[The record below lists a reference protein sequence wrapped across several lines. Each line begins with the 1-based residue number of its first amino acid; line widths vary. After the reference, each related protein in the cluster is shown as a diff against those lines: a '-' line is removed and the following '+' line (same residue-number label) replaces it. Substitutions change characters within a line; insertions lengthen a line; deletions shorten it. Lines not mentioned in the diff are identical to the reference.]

1 MMIHSHT
8 HIIFTASAASTSTA
22 VAVNSS
28 TSTAAAATITV
39 PSKVTGADAGAHA
52 NNETNKTAKTDDNTT
67 QVADWRTQRGKLTEI
82 QPGLLLS
89 DFFGARF
96 DLVCS
101 YTTPL
106 LLLLMSLSLSLL
118 LLLPYDL
125 YVCMRHLVLRV
136 CSCACA
142 SSPSPSL
149 SLAHFL
155 SSLHPLLSLALCSA

>member
-1 MMIHSHT
+1 MIHSHT

-52 NNETNKTAKTDDNTT
+52 KNETNTTAKTDDNTT

-101 YTTPL
+101 YTTPFVAVVDV
-106 LLLLMSLSLSLL
+106 SLSLSLL

-125 YVCMRHLVLRV
+125 YVCMHTRIGFMSV
-136 CSCACA
+136 
-142 SSPSPSL
+142 
-149 SLAHFL
+149 
-155 SSLHPLLSLALCSA
+155 